1 MDGQGGGGREPQRA
15 KGGLVRRA
23 AGRDIALAA
32 QALALLITVRL
43 MLWLLPFATTRHL
56 VLAWCRPGRGCSE
69 TAERLAWALAA
80 AARRLPSPFRACLPQ
95 ALAAE
100 ALLRRHN
107 VPAELII
114 GVRRCPAYPPPS
126 SSIVFHRPSF
136 EAHAWV
142 ESGERVVVGW
152 VDDLPSYV
160 RLATTTP

>member
-1 MDGQGGGGREPQRA
+1 V
-15 KGGLVRRA
+15 L
-23 AGRDIALAA
+23 LAT
-32 QALALLITVRL
+32 QALVLLILARVG
-43 MLWLLPFATTRHL
+43 LWLLPFATLQRL
-56 VLAWCRPGRGCSE
+56 LRRWARPHGGRAE

-100 ALLRRHN
+100 ALLRRYD
-107 VPAELII
+107 VPATLII
-114 GVRRCPAYPPPS
+114 GVRRRLAHPPPS
-126 SSIVFHRPSF
+126 PSLVFHRRVF

-160 RLATTTP
+160 RLATPTP

>member
-1 MDGQGGGGREPQRA
+1 VG
-15 KGGLVRRA
+15 
-23 AGRDIALAA
+23 
-32 QALALLITVRL
+32 
-43 MLWLLPFATTRHL
+43 LWLMPFATLQRL
-56 VLAWCRPGRGCSE
+56 LLRWARPAGRTE

-100 ALLRRHN
+100 ALLRRHGA
-107 VPAELII
+107 PAELII
-114 GVRRCPAYPPPS
+114 GVRRGPTDPPPS
-126 SSIVFHRPSF
+126 ASIVFRHRSF

-160 RLATTTP
+160 RLATTTR